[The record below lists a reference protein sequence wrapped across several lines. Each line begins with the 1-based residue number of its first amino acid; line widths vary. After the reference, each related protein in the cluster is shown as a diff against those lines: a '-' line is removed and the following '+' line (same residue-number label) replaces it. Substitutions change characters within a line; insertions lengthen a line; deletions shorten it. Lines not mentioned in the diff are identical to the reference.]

1 MRFASGN
8 KIRKGDAMV
17 NRSLSAGIFSKVI
30 LRILVFLLFCP
41 ASCLLS
47 QEDAQE
53 PLVRWMDRIAQQQ
66 LQQRENEISS
76 IRTTDDARRRKETV
90 RAKLLEIIGGLPDY
104 HGPLNPRVTG
114 SLKTESYTIEK
125 VIFESLPGFYVTAN
139 LYRPNRPGRYPAV
152 LLPLGHWQQGKPAM
166 QRIAANLALKGFVAM
181 AYDPI
186 GQGERE
192 QVHDRRIGGT
202 LAGWSTNEHIQA
214 GAQNLLINQS
224 VARYFIWDAK
234 RSLDYLLS
242 RPEVDGSKIGCTGCS
257 GGGTLTTYISALDP
271 RIKVAAPACFI
282 NSFRLLF
289 TGATPDN
296 EMSLPRFLAVGL
308 DMADFVE
315 LSAPNPWLILSTEKD
330 FFPPEGA
337 RIVFE
342 ESRRWYGLYGS
353 EDKVSLFVGPGPHGT
368 PLESREVLYEW
379 MIRWLKNGQ
388 GDSHEQP
395 VKMFTDNELL
405 VTHSGQVEDEPGSR
419 KVHQLTLDAYRAKKK
434 AGTIPELMAELRRL
448 IAPSDAGVPALKV
461 LSESKGM
468 NGLIQKISF
477 ETEPGLEIGGKLY
490 VPETP
495 GRKPAVLLVAGET
508 TASLAEQM
516 VKMGATVFELEVR
529 NSPKSY
535 DNRPYLGDWKSN
547 TRAGLIGRNLPAM
560 RAFDI
565 LRGIDILAARP
576 DVDSAHIRA
585 AARDVKGIWL
595 LLAAALDPRIKGI
608 WLDRTPYNLRS
619 ALESPINTNLH
630 DGVVPG
636 FILHWD
642 LEDLV
647 KAMGSRH
654 VLWTDPT
661 NWMTRVVPLGSPFRY
676 RYMDE
681 PDDPYIEEFLR

>member
-1 MRFASGN
+1 
-8 KIRKGDAMV
+8 MV
-17 NRSLSAGIFSKVI
+17 NRFLPAGIFSKLTLKI
-30 LRILVFLLFCP
+30 LSFLLLFP

-53 PLVRWMDRIAQQQ
+53 PLVRWMDRIAQEQ
-66 LQQRENEISS
+66 LQQRENAISL
-76 IRTTDDARRRKETV
+76 IRTVDDARRRKETV
-90 RAKLLEIIGGLPDY
+90 RAKLLELIGGLPDY

-125 VIFESLPGFYVTAN
+125 IIFESLPGFYVTAN
-139 LYRPNRPGRYPAV
+139 LYRPNQPGRYPAV

-242 RPEVDGSKIGCTGCS
+242 RPEVDSSKVGCTGCS

-271 RIKVAAPACFI
+271 RVKVAAPACYI

-296 EMSLPRFLAVGL
+296 EMSLPRFLAAGL

-337 RIVFE
+337 RIVYE
-342 ESRRWYGLYGS
+342 EARHWYGLYGA
-353 EDKVSLFVGPGPHGT
+353 EDKVRLFVGPGPHGT

-395 VKMFTDNELL
+395 VKMFPDHELL
-405 VTHSGQVEDEPGSR
+405 VTRSGQVEDERGSR
-419 KVHQLTLDAYRAKKK
+419 KLYQLTLDEYRTQKKP
-434 AGTIPELMAELRRL
+434 GTIPELVAELRKL
-448 IAPSDAGVPALKV
+448 IARTDADVPSVKIS
-461 LSESKGM
+461 SEYKGQ

-477 ETEPGLEIGGKLY
+477 ETEPGLEISGMLY
-490 VPETP
+490 IPEAP

-508 TASLAEQM
+508 TAPLAE
-516 VKMGATVFELEVR
+516 KMAKTGVIVLELEVR
-529 NSPKSY
+529 HSPTSY

-565 LRGIDILAARP
+565 LRGVDILAARL
-576 DVDSAHIRA
+576 DVDPARIRA
-585 AARDVKGIWL
+585 TARDVKGIWL

-647 KAMGSRH
+647 KALGTCQ

-661 NWMTRVVPLGSPFRY
+661 NWMTRVVTLGSPFRY

-681 PDDPYIEEFLR
+681 PDDPYIEKFLRK